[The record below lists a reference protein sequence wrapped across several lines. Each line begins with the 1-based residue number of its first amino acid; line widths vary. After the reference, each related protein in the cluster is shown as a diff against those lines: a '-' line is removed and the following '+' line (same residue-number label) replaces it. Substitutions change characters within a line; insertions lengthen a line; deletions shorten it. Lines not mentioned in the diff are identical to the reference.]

1 MVTGASGAGKT
12 ATVRALAQRGLAGVA
27 CFEFDSI
34 AVPTADAMEREYGSG
49 EAWQAAMTHQWL
61 QRLWDAADGPRVSVL
76 DAQTRPSFVL
86 AGAEAAGMPA
96 VHMVLFECS
105 PAIRSARLQG
115 ARQQPELD
123 TDRMSAWAEYLRAE
137 AVRHGLPIID
147 TSDLTITEALARL
160 ETLVVGLR
168 ERAPA
173 L

>member
-1 MVTGASGAGKT
+1 
-12 ATVRALAQRGLAGVA
+12 
-27 CFEFDSI
+27 
-34 AVPTADAMEREYGSG
+34 
-49 EAWQAAMTHQWL
+49 
-61 QRLWDAADGPRVSVL
+61 
-76 DAQTRPSFVL
+76 
-86 AGAEAAGMPA
+86 MPA